1 MNLANVPDTVSGVRL
16 RADQAPSST
25 VFRRNPLGW
34 QATTLPIP
42 FSHSNLCEA
51 VGLCVFVL
59 HKTADHITRNGL
71 SLDPAANDANVHN

>member
-42 FSHSNLCEA
+42 FSHSNLCE
-51 VGLCVFVL
+51 G
-59 HKTADHITRNGL
+59 NGL

>member
-42 FSHSNLCEA
+42 FSHSNLCEGS
-51 VGLCVFVL
+51 VSQYPRKPYVPSSLSC
-59 HKTADHITRNGL
+59 NGL